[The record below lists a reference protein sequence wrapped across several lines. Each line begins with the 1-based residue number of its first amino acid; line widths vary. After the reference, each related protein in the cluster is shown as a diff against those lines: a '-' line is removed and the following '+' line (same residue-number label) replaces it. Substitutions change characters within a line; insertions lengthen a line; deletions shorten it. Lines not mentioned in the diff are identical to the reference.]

1 MSRIILGIL
10 SLSDFLIENMYREE
24 DFYKDNGWPSESLS
38 YCRYIFYT
46 GNETEY
52 GEDYDQFVLVD
63 NALYPYIRLTEKRG
77 MCQSPCGGM
86 SIIATDGSF
95 ARKSEEERN
104 RECPKIAWGFAAM
117 FLSCLRY
124 DIKQKDY
131 VLLKDKDELIM
142 EYYGKYLQIYL
153 QNHNGLKYSKIS
165 DEQKELDFLIEH
177 ETIIH
182 ELWVKSTPLK
192 KYAVLYEYATD
203 AESEYEDFLKSRKIE
218 VQKRN
223 SSASTSEVKSTGIGK
238 TIQNGEKSVYIEK
251 NNGSVTIK

>member
-1 MSRIILGIL
+1 MGVL
-10 SLSDFLIENMYREE
+10 SLTELLMENMYREE

-38 YCRYIFYT
+38 YCSYKFYI

-95 ARKSEEERN
+95 ARKSEEERD

-124 DIKQKDY
+124 DIEQKDY
-131 VLLKDKDELIM
+131 VLLKDMNRLIM
-142 EYYGKYLQIYL
+142 DYYGKYLQIYL

-165 DEQKELDFLIEH
+165 DEQKELDFLNEH
-177 ETIIH
+177 ETVIH

-192 KYAVLYEYATD
+192 KYTMLYEYAAE
-203 AESEYEDFLKSRKIE
+203 AESDYEDFLKARKVE
-218 VQKRN
+218 VQNKN
-223 SSASTSEVKSTGIGK
+223 VFASTSEVKSIGISK
-238 TIQNGEKSVYIEK
+238 AIQNGEKSVFIEN
-251 NNGSVTIK
+251 NNGSVIIKE

>member
-1 MSRIILGIL
+1 MR
-10 SLSDFLIENMYREE
+10 EVYKEE
-24 DFYKDNGWPSESLS
+24 DFYKDEGWPSESLS
-38 YCRYIFYT
+38 YCSYRFYN

-52 GEDYDQFVLVD
+52 GEDYDQFALVD

-95 ARKSEEERN
+95 ARKSEEERDK
-104 RECPKIAWGFAAM
+104 ECPKIAWGFAAM

-124 DIKQKDY
+124 DIEQKDY
-131 VLLKDKDELIM
+131 VLLKEKNRLIM

-177 ETIIH
+177 ETVIH
-182 ELWVKSTPLK
+182 ELWMKSTPLK
-192 KYAVLYEYATD
+192 KYTMLYEYAAD
-203 AESEYEDFLKSRKIE
+203 AESEYEDFLKVRKVE
-218 VQKRN
+218 VQKKKA
-223 SSASTSEVKSTGIGK
+223 SASTGEVGPTSVSKA
-238 TIQNGEKSVYIEK
+238 IQNGEKAVYIEN
-251 NNGSVTIK
+251 NNGSVIIK